1 MFQKIEVS
9 RVRLADRVYE
19 QILQAINQGYIG
31 PADRIVQE
39 KLAEELVVSRTP
51 VREALLRL
59 EQEGIL
65 TAVDRGGFAIR
76 QTTPREIA
84 ELYQA
89 REAIEGYCSAAL
101 AIHAR
106 PEQLAELEDVIRQ
119 VEATTPADVAAYYTA
134 NRQIHRA
141 FVEATGNHHLL
152 EMFDAMWNRSLSF
165 QAFRLMKPAQL
176 DLTLTGHLS
185 LLDNIRSGDPVAANR
200 AMIAHIRDGMQLQLS
215 ALDVVPPPAA

>member
-9 RVRLADRVYE
+9 RIRLADRVYE

-65 TAVDRGGFAIR
+65 RSVDRGGFAIR

-89 REAIEGYCSAAL
+89 REAIEGYCCAAL
-101 AIHAR
+101 ARQAG
-106 PEQLAELEDVIRQ
+106 AGELVALEEVIRQ
-119 VEATTPADVAAYYTA
+119 VEATTPVDVAAYYTA

-141 FVEATGNHHLL
+141 FVATTGNHHLL

-176 DLTLTGHLS
+176 DLTLTGHLG
-185 LLDNIRSGDPVAANR
+185 LLDPIRSGDPVAANR
-200 AMIAHIRDGMQLQLS
+200 AMIAHIQQGMQLQLS
-215 ALDVVPPPAA
+215 ALDAVTPPED